1 MGYSLWGSKESDTT
15 EHTLVHTHV
24 TRDKNHLAAVDN
36 ALQSIKY
43 MESIQ

>member
-15 EHTLVHTHV
+15 EHTHV

-36 ALQSIKY
+36 A
-43 MESIQ
+43 